1 MNFGSL
7 TSLPGFLR
15 EQSFNPP
22 NSLQTLPR
30 GAFCRRWHAQ
40 CGNKIVQGTLYSEQ
54 RYCAR
59 KDNTMSVAWG
69 SRWRS
74 FWASGK
80 NLATAWMITAGVVA
94 LYVGVIR
101 SNEIT
106 GGINNSK
113 ATGLARPRRAEP
125 IALWRQMRIL
135 PQTAAWRDQ
144 ESTAD
149 TLVGEPTN
157 QIRMMSALSGSSQA
171 PAAAPEDA
179 DADQKMV
186 RTSSIDLVV
195 RKPAETAEQIRNVA
209 EGLGGFLVSSQVSGS
224 QDATGGSLTI
234 RVPAPRF
241 EEARQKIRNFGVR
254 VESERIEAQEVT
266 RQYVDEDANL
276 RNLRAEEQQYLSIL
290 RQARTVKDTLDVSG
304 KLSGVRGQ
312 IEQQRAEFEVLTKQI
327 ETVSITVSLRSEAE
341 ARVFGLN
348 WRPLYQMK
356 LALRDGLDGLANYA
370 SAMASFVFFL
380 PTIILWLATIAAVSA
395 VSWRVLRWVGRRWF
409 ARKVAETPVH
419 G

>member
-1 MNFGSL
+1 
-7 TSLPGFLR
+7 
-15 EQSFNPP
+15 
-22 NSLQTLPR
+22 
-30 GAFCRRWHAQ
+30 
-40 CGNKIVQGTLYSEQ
+40 
-54 RYCAR
+54 
-59 KDNTMSVAWG
+59 MSVAWG

-80 NLATAWMITAGVVA
+80 DLATAWMITAGVVA

-254 VESERIEAQEVT
+254 VESERIEAQDVT

-348 WRPLYQMK
+348 WR
-356 LALRDGLDGLANYA
+356 
-370 SAMASFVFFL
+370 
-380 PTIILWLATIAAVSA
+380 SA
-395 VSWRVLRWVGRRWF
+395 VSDEAGIARRTRRLGELCVGHGVVRVLPADNNLMAGDHCGSQCGKLESVAMGGTAMVCAEGRRNAGPRIRNGGGQAFSERLLIFRIRLLATKHSRDSAHDASHRQF
-409 ARKVAETPVH
+409 AFGVGEK
-419 G
+419 

>member
-1 MNFGSL
+1 
-7 TSLPGFLR
+7 
-15 EQSFNPP
+15 
-22 NSLQTLPR
+22 
-30 GAFCRRWHAQ
+30 
-40 CGNKIVQGTLYSEQ
+40 
-54 RYCAR
+54 
-59 KDNTMSVAWG
+59 MSVAWG

-80 NLATAWMITAGVVA
+80 DLATAWMITAGVVA

-254 VESERIEAQEVT
+254 VESERIEAQDVT